1 MPVQTRSQSK
11 KIAANSSIII
21 KMPVITRSLSKKIA
35 ASNAIII
42 DCWVV
47 SKITEEG
54 KYGREVRVRGI
65 ELEKQWN
72 PTLDIGSLPKI
83 SYGSRN
89 QNRKVVIQLL
99 TRKLSFEDVIMQN
112 I

>member
-1 MPVQTRSQSK
+1 MPVITRSQSK
-11 KIAANSSIII
+11 KAVASEVQ
-21 KMPVITRSLSKKIA
+21 PVITRNLNKDAVYNSIV
-35 ASNAIII
+35 I

-47 SKITEEG
+47 TRTTEEG

-65 ELEKQWN
+65 DLEKQWN
-72 PTLDIGSLPKI
+72 PTLDIDSLPRF
-83 SYGSRN
+83 SYGSRD

-99 TRKLSFEDVIMQN
+99 TRKLSFEDVIRQ

>member
-1 MPVQTRSQSK
+1 MPVITRSQSK
-11 KIAANSSIII
+11 KVVASEVQ
-21 KMPVITRSLSKKIA
+21 PVITRNQCKDGVC
-35 ASNAIII
+35 NAIVI

-47 SKITEEG
+47 SRMTEEG

-65 ELEKQWN
+65 DLERQWN
-72 PTLDIGSLPKI
+72 PTLDIDSLPRF
-83 SYGSRN
+83 SYGSRD

-99 TRKLSFEDVIMQN
+99 TRKLNFEDVIRQ

>member
-1 MPVQTRSQSK
+1 MPVITRSQSKKAVASEVLPVITRSQSK
-11 KIAANSSIII
+11 KIAASD
-21 KMPVITRSLSKKIA
+21 
-35 ASNAIII
+35 AIII

-47 SKITEEG
+47 SRMTEEG

-65 ELEKQWN
+65 DLEKQWN
-72 PTLDIGSLPKI
+72 PTLDIDSLPRF
-83 SYGSRN
+83 SYGSRD

-99 TRKLSFEDVIMQN
+99 TRKLNFEDVIRQ